1 MKRGIILLFFI
12 IVWPFVQAQTPAT
25 VSYSYDANGNRVSR
39 SIVFSRM
46 EEGSGDDSLD
56 KEYLTSIQDEI
67 GHVTLNIYPNPTN
80 DRICVERNDTEGNG
94 NMVVFLS
101 SVTGVLVCKVETD
114 NNQTFLDLSNLSSGI
129 YIIKVDVNGEQRC
142 WKVIKR

>member
-1 MKRGIILLFFI
+1 
-12 IVWPFVQAQTPAT
+12 
-25 VSYSYDANGNRVSR
+25 
-39 SIVFSRM
+39 M

>member
-12 IVWPFVQAQTPAT
+12 SVWSFVQAQAPAIVT
-25 VSYSYDANGNRVSR
+25 YSYDANGNRVSR

-46 EEGSGDDSLD
+46 EEASSDDSLE
-56 KEYLTSIQDEI
+56 KGCLTSIQDEI
-67 GHVTLNIYPNPTN
+67 GHVTLNIFPNPTN
-80 DRICVERNDTEGNG
+80 DRIYVERNDTEGNG

-114 NNQTFLDLSNLSSGI
+114 NNQTYLDLSSLASGI
-129 YIIKVDVNGEQRC
+129 YILKVDVNGEHRC